1 MVRTVPV
8 GYVAAAVG
16 AAEARGLD
24 VRPVLTAA
32 GISRALLDDPRARF
46 TPDQVAMFTRAL
58 WRLSDDE
65 MFGLGRAPVPRGT
78 FRLVCYALINAPDL
92 RTVYE
97 RMVEFGPV
105 IVGVPSV
112 SMSIADARV
121 RIEADTAGVADPGH
135 LVTDFMLVLTHRF
148 SGWLVG
154 QRLRLEAVELP
165 YARPDDALE
174 YDLMFGAPLHFD
186 AAAPAL
192 VLDER
197 LLELPIVRDE
207 ADLDRYL
214 RQSPADALAQRD
226 YGTTLA
232 DQVRNILERGVRGDW
247 PASGEVAKRLSISAQ
262 HLRRRL
268 RDEGTSVGAIRE
280 ELLRDT
286 AITGLARGESVDAVS
301 SRLGFSEPSAF
312 RRAFKRWTGSTP
324 AAYQTGEKLTP

>member
-1 MVRTVPV
+1 VRTVPV

-16 AAEARGLD
+16 AAEARGFD
-24 VRPVLTAA
+24 VTPVLATA
-32 GISRALLDDPRARF
+32 GISRVLLGDPRARF
-46 TPDQVAMFTRAL
+46 TPEQVAVFTRAL

-78 FRLVCYALINAPDL
+78 FRLVCYALINSPDL

-105 IVGVPSV
+105 IAGVPSV
-112 SMSIADARV
+112 SMAIDGGQVHLA
-121 RIEADTAGVADPGH
+121 ADTTGVADPGH

-154 QRLRLEAVELP
+154 QRLRLDAVELP
-165 YARPDDALE
+165 YARPADALE

-186 AAAPAL
+186 AAGPAL

-197 LLELPIVRDE
+197 LLDLPIVRDE
-207 ADLDRYL
+207 AELDDYL
-214 RQSPADALAQRD
+214 RHSPADALAQRD

-247 PASGEVAKRLSISAQ
+247 PAADEIAKRLSISAQ

-268 RDEGTSVGAIRE
+268 RDEGTSAGAIRE

-286 AITGLARGESVDAVS
+286 AITGLARGEAVEAVS

-312 RRAFKRWTGSTP
+312 RRAFKRWTGATP
-324 AAYQTGEKLTP
+324 AAYQSGEKLPP

>member
-1 MVRTVPV
+1 VRTVPV
-8 GYVAAAVG
+8 GYVAAAVS

-24 VRPVLTAA
+24 PAPVLTAA
-32 GISRALLDDPRARF
+32 GIPRTLLSNPRARF
-46 TPDQVAMFTRAL
+46 TPEQVATFTRAL

-78 FRLVCYALINAPDL
+78 FRLVCYALINSPDL

-105 IVGVPSV
+105 IAGVPNV
-112 SMSIADARV
+112 TMAIADRRARLT
-121 RIEADTAGVADPGH
+121 ADMAGVDDPGH

-154 QRLRLEAVELP
+154 QRLRLDAVELP
-165 YARPDDALE
+165 YVTPPDALE
-174 YDLMFGAPLHFD
+174 YDLMFGAPLRFN

-197 LLELPIVRDE
+197 LLDLPIVRDE
-207 ADLDRYL
+207 TDLDRYL
-214 RQSPADALAQRD
+214 RHSPADALAQRD

-232 DQVRNILERGVRGDW
+232 DQVRNLLERGARGEW
-247 PASGEVAKRLSISAQ
+247 PTSDELAGRLSISAQ

-268 RDEGTSVGAIRE
+268 REEGTSVGAIRE
-280 ELLRDT
+280 ELLRDL
-286 AITGLARGESVDAVS
+286 AITGLARGDSVDSVS
-301 SRLGFSEPSAF
+301 SRLGFSEASAF
-312 RRAFKRWTGSTP
+312 RRAFKRWTGATP
-324 AAYQTGEKLTP
+324 AAYQSGEHFPA